1 MRDSTE
7 PTVELSM
14 IVKDGGL
21 DFERCLESAAPF
33 VDRILVGDT
42 GSSDDSKAVARR
54 FGAEVID
61 VRWEQDF
68 SKARNQVLERCK
80 CDWVLL
86 LDADHM
92 LDPTGGRSI
101 RELIKATRIYAY
113 HNDVW
118 NYVPASIPRI
128 GPVAARQNTYQ
139 IEESRPYPAY
149 VPVSTVCLFRNHPGI
164 RFEGCVHESLLKNL
178 TALGLATARADFV
191 VHHFGFVRN
200 PETRRAKNDLYH
212 ALGKR
217 KLQADPNDA
226 QSLMELGISEFEH
239 RKKPEAALAYFD
251 RVCEVSPRS
260 AAAWLYA
267 GVCLSRLSNAP
278 DALKRLEHAANL
290 GIQTGVLH
298 EAVGDAHFQ
307 MGNFIEAREAYIKV
321 ANRAEASPLSE
332 AKRGA
337 SEVHLGQIET
347 GLSRIQRAI
356 SSTPDAAELYDIF
369 AAAALLAGHLALAVQ
384 AMQARVG
391 LGNLADFHTE
401 FVATLQAKYNQL
413 QGAAVLKTDPSGS
426 ME

>member
-1 MRDSTE
+1 
-7 PTVELSM
+7 M
-14 IVKDGGL
+14 IVKDGGADL
-21 DFERCLESAAPF
+21 ERCLQSAAPF

-42 GSSDDSKAVARR
+42 GSSDDSKAIARR

-61 VRWEQDF
+61 IPWEQDF
-68 SKARNQVLERCK
+68 SKARNQVLEKCK
-80 CDWVLL
+80 CDWALL

-101 RELIKATRIYAY
+101 RQLIKATEIYAY

-149 VPVSTVCLFRNHPGI
+149 VPVSTISLFRNHPGI
-164 RFEGCVHESLLKNL
+164 RFEGCVHESLLNNL
-178 TALGLATARADFV
+178 TALRLATARAEFV
-191 VHHFGFVRN
+191 VHHFGFVRD

-217 KLQADPNDA
+217 KLQVKPNDA

-239 RKKPEAALAYFD
+239 RKKPEEALAYFN
-251 RVCEVSPRS
+251 RVCELSPRS
-260 AAAWLYA
+260 GAAWLYA
-267 GVCLSRLSNAP
+267 GVCLSRLSKAP
-278 DALKRLEHAANL
+278 DALKRFEHAASL

-307 MGNFIEAREAYIKV
+307 MGNYNEASDAYTKV
-321 ANRAEASPLSE
+321 ANRGEASPLSE

-337 SEVHLGQIET
+337 SEVHLGLIET
-347 GLSRIQRAI
+347 GLSRMQRAI
-356 SSTPDAAELYDIF
+356 SSAPDAAELYDIL
-369 AAAALLAGHLALAVQ
+369 AAGALLAGDLSLAVQ
-384 AMQARVG
+384 TMQARVG
-391 LGNLADFHTE
+391 LGNLTDFHTE
-401 FVATLQAKYNQL
+401 FVATLQAKFNEQRVVAP
-413 QGAAVLKTDPSGS
+413 GTT
-426 ME
+426 